1 MIEKMKLAYAVT
13 TAAHKEELLSAVRDL
28 GVLHLSVKKN
38 ASSAS
43 LEKLRVLTA
52 TDMLLGDYAVETKK
66 PEPLMSEEAFLA
78 MHEKVLEAAENKK
91 RLEAEKNDALLNADK
106 IRAWGDFDPEQVKAL
121 ANEGISLHFYR
132 MGKKEL
138 EDLNAEENIR
148 YIRLASVEKMETVAV
163 LGTLPQNFPAN
174 EFELPEESVSALE
187 AKASACEKQI
197 AACTEILKEAAKHR
211 SSYAAQIL
219 KAQNEAEY
227 SAAGNSAEGEE
238 ELVWLTGYLP
248 EADVPAFKE
257 AAQKN
262 GWAIGLCDPEAD
274 DENVPTKVKYNKVT
288 KLMRPVFDIL
298 GTVPGYR
305 EYDISFWFLCFFALF
320 TAMIIGD
327 AGYGVL
333 FLALGVAL
341 HVKQKKASDVVLLL
355 YVLSIATIA
364 WGAVTG
370 TWFGLE
376 SAMNIPFLK
385 ALVIPGIA
393 NYPEAFGV
401 STTAQQNNVM
411 KFCFVIGTV
420 QLSLACIMNV
430 KAKLPKKD
438 LSLIADIGWLIAID
452 ALYVLVLYLVIG
464 ENVSLTVPAICVG
477 LGFVLVVMFGG
488 MAPDKSF
495 SEGLKEGLGGAFTT
509 FLNTISA
516 FGNVMSYIRLFAV
529 GMASLAI
536 AQSFNDM
543 ASGFSGGLVVIGAII
558 MIIGHAL
565 NIVMGLLSV
574 VVHGVRLNLLE
585 FSGQLG
591 MEWSGKAYDPFRKL
605 DKISK

>member
-13 TAAHKEELLSAVRDL
+13 TAAHKEEMLSAVREL
-28 GVLHLSVKKN
+28 GVLHLSERKS
-38 ASSAS
+38 ASAAS
-43 LEKLRVLTA
+43 LEKLRELSA
-52 TDMLLGDYAVETKK
+52 TEMMLGDYAGEDKTQA
-66 PEPLMSEEAFLA
+66 PLMGEEEFLRL
-78 MHEKVLEAAENKK
+78 HGQVLEAAETKK
-91 RLEAEKNDALLNADK
+91 AMETARTEALVNADK
-106 IRAWGDFDPEQVKAL
+106 IRGWGDFDPAAVRELQAQ
-121 ANEGISLHFYR
+121 GIELHFYR

-138 EDLNAEENIR
+138 ETLKKDGEAK
-148 YIRLASVEKMETVAV
+148 YIRLASVEKMETVAAI
-163 LGTLPQNFPAN
+163 GKLPQNFPAN
-174 EFELPEESVSALE
+174 EFELPAEGLRTLE
-187 AKASACEKQI
+187 AKQKACDEKI
-197 AACTEILKEAAKHR
+197 AACTEVLKEASKHR
-211 SSYAAQIL
+211 NSYAAAIL

-227 SAAGNSAEGEE
+227 SSAGNSAEGEE

-262 GWAIGLCDPEAD
+262 GWAIGLADPEPD

-288 KLMRPVFDIL
+288 ALMKPVFDIL
-298 GTVPGYR
+298 GTVPGYH

-327 AGYGVL
+327 AGYGVI
-333 FLALGVAL
+333 FLIVGIAL
-341 HVKQKKASDVVLLL
+341 HVKQKKASDLVLLL
-355 YVLSIATIA
+355 YVLSLSTIA

-376 SAMNIPFLK
+376 GAMNVPFLK

-430 KAKLPKKD
+430 KSKLPKKD
-438 LSLIADIGWLIAID
+438 LSFIADIGWLIAIC

-464 ENVSLTVPAICVG
+464 ENVSLTIPAICVG
-477 LGFVLVVMFGG
+477 LGFVLVVVFGG
-488 MAPDKSF
+488 MSPDKSF
-495 SEGLKEGLGGAFTT
+495 SAGLKEGLGGAFTT

-536 AQSFNDM
+536 AQSFNNM
-543 ASGFSGGLVVIGAII
+543 ASGFSGVLVIVGAAI
-558 MIIGHAL
+558 MIIGHVL

-585 FSGQLG
+585 FSGQLN

-605 DKISK
+605 DKIRK

>member
-13 TAAHKEELLSAVRDL
+13 TSAHKEEMLSAVRDL

-38 ASSAS
+38 ASPAS
-43 LEKLRVLTA
+43 LEKFRELSA
-52 TDMLLGDYAVETKK
+52 AEMMLGDYAGDEKST
-66 PEPLMSEEAFLA
+66 EPLMNEEDFLA
-78 MHEKVLEAAENKK
+78 MHEKVLETAETK
-91 RLEAEKNDALLNADK
+91 RTMETLRNEALLNADK
-106 IRAWGDFDPEQVKAL
+106 IRAWGNFDPRAVKEL
-121 ANEGISLHFYR
+121 QEKGIELHFYR

-138 EDLNAEENIR
+138 ETLQADPDVR
-148 YIRLASVEKMETVAV
+148 FIRLASVEKMETVAV
-163 LGTLPQNFPAN
+163 LGRLASNFPAN
-174 EFELPEESVSALE
+174 ECELPEESVQALE
-187 AKASACEKQI
+187 EKADACKAKIEK
-197 AACTEILKEAAKHR
+197 CTEVLKEAAKHR
-211 SSYAAQIL
+211 NSYAAAIL

-227 SAAGNSAEGEE
+227 SSADNSAEGEE
-238 ELVWLTGYLP
+238 ELVWLSGYLP

-257 AAQKN
+257 AAKAN
-262 GWAIGLCDPEAD
+262 GWAIGLADPADD
-274 DENVPTKVKYNKVT
+274 DENVPTKVRYNKVT
-288 KLMRPVFDIL
+288 RLMRPVFDIL
-298 GTVPGYR
+298 GTVPGYH

-327 AGYGVL
+327 AGYGVI
-333 FLALGVAL
+333 FLIIGIVL
-341 HVKQKKASDVVLLL
+341 HVKQKKASDIVLLL
-355 YVLSIATIA
+355 YVLSISTIV

-376 SAMNIPFLK
+376 GAMEVPFLK

-393 NYPEAFGV
+393 NYPEVFGV

-430 KAKLPKKD
+430 KSKLPKKD

-464 ENVSLTVPAICVG
+464 EDVSLTVPAICVG
-477 LGFVLVVMFGG
+477 IGFVLVVCFGG

-495 SEGLKEGLGGAFTT
+495 SEGLKAGLGGAFTT

-536 AQSFNDM
+536 AQSFNNM
-543 ASGFSGGLVVIGAII
+543 ASGFKGVLVIVGAAI
-558 MIIGHAL
+558 MIIGHVL

-585 FSGQLG
+585 FSGQLN

-605 DKISK
+605 DKIRK